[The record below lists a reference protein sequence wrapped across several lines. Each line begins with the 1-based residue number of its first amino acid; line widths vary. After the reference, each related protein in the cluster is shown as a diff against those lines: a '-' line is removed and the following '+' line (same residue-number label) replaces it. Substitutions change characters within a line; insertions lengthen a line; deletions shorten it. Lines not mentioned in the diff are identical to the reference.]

1 MPEAFG
7 ASAFR
12 FLGDLAEIGCC
23 RSVVGDWTGWR
34 SSSRPMTNYGQPSH
48 SLTPRPITHSRSA
61 PWSQGS
67 SSVNRLTH
75 SRYEHGILVRSVPQ
89 NVR

>member
-1 MPEAFG
+1 MPETFG
-7 ASAFR
+7 ASPFR
-12 FLGDLAEIGCC
+12 FLGDLAETAYG
-23 RSVVGDWTGWR
+23 RSVVADWTGWR
-34 SSSRPMTNYGQPSH
+34 SDSGPMTNYGQPSH
-48 SLTPRPITHSRSA
+48 SHTPRPITHSRSA
-61 PWSQGS
+61 PSSQDS